1 MAVSKK
7 YIGFAD
13 FEFTCGTAK
22 YRFCSEMLSVG
33 VVICDTDYNVTEKFY
48 ATSKPNRYPKLS
60 KQCRELT
67 HLSQEEISA
76 SRDSNDVL
84 LEVSELINRYNIKE
98 LWVWG
103 SFDKLGLQNDI
114 RQHCNLGKNIDGLC
128 RICGVVKD
136 IQDEMIKYMKLP
148 EAISVKELASSFGYI
163 PENGS
168 FHNAFNDAMA
178 LYIIHKTVFTTDF
191 KKCSAYSSLVEA
203 RIEKNRQIKAAQEEK
218 RREIAFSIKLSEEE
232 KVFYDKLDDKRKK
245 RFIYIRCKIIR
256 AFERYPQ
263 ANEFAYIVIENS
275 KKIKII
281 SKEKADSKQYL
292 SMFDVKYFKKENF
305 GTFIIGIL

>member
-1 MAVSKK
+1 MTEAKK

-13 FEFTCGTAK
+13 FEFTCGTPM

-33 VVICDTDYNVTEKFY
+33 VIICDTNYNIAEKFY
-48 ATSKPNRYPKLS
+48 ATSKPNRFPKLS

-76 SRDSNDVL
+76 SKDSNDVL
-84 LEVSELINRYNIKE
+84 LEVSKLINRYNIKE

-103 SFDKLGLQNDI
+103 SFDKLGLQSDI
-114 RQHCNLGKNIDGLC
+114 KQHCNLGKNVDGLC
-128 RICGVVKD
+128 RICSVIKD
-136 IQDEMIKYMKLP
+136 IQDEMIKHMKLP
-148 EAISVKELASSFGYI
+148 EAISVKELASSFGYV

-203 RIEKNRQIKAAQEEK
+203 RLEKNRQIKAAQEEK

-232 KVFYDKLDDKRKK
+232 QTFFNGLDEKRKK
-245 RFIYIRCKIIR
+245 RYIYIRCKIIR

-275 KKIKII
+275 QKIRVI
-281 SKEKADSKQYL
+281 SKEKADSKHYL
-292 SMFDVKYFKKENF
+292 SIFEVKYFEKKNF
-305 GTFIIGIL
+305 GKFIIDIV